1 MALLPILHYP
11 DPRLHTRATAVAVV
25 DERIRQLV
33 DDMAE
38 TMRAAEGVG
47 LAATQ
52 VDVHLR
58 IIVLDVSEDHQQL
71 QVFINPRLL
80 SSEGEAENEE
90 GCLSVPGIYDRVT
103 RARRIKVEAMN
114 REGKLFALEA
124 EGLLGTCIQHEMDH
138 LNGKILIDYLSVL
151 KKNVVLRRLTKL
163 KKEFN

>member
-1 MALLPILHYP
+1 MALLPRLHYP
-11 DPRLHTRATAVAVV
+11 DPRVHTRATAVAVV

-114 REGKLFALEA
+114 REGKLFTLEA

-138 LNGKILIDYLSVL
+138 LEGKVFVQHLSQL
-151 KKNVVLRRLTKL
+151 KQNRIKTKL
-163 KKEFN
+163 RKRARENL